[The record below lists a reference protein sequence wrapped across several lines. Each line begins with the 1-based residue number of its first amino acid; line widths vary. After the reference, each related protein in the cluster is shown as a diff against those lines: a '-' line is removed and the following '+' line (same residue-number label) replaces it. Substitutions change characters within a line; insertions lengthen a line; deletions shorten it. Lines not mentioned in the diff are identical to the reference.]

1 MLAFV
6 VGLYVLAFGPWAR
19 RTFSSFRREGA
30 DSSGGYELAKREA
43 NVVSREPMQLNWLV

>member
-6 VGLYVLAFGPWAR
+6 VGLYVLVFGPWAR

-30 DSSGGYELAKREA
+30 DSSGGYELVRREA
-43 NVVSREPMQLNWLV
+43 NVVLGEPEQLNWLV